1 MDYTLRGRVFMAVIV
16 VAMGLLSLR
25 LAQLQLLQTDDYIS
39 ESETNALRERR
50 VLPARGAIYDRRG
63 RIVVNNEPSYTITI
77 TPRNFDRDKIPLLA
91 GLLQV
96 PDSVVAARFAE
107 LRRYSA
113 FQPGKA
119 FRDVPEDIFSR
130 VSENFYRLPGVGYDQ
145 DFRRRYHTQ
154 ATASHVLGYVREI
167 TDSELA
173 RLREQ
178 GYRQGDLIGKSG
190 VESQYEFALRGRLGS
205 EIKVVNVHGLEVK
218 SWQDGAFDHAPT
230 SGYDIHL
237 GLDADVQALAES
249 LFVGKRGGAVALDV
263 NSGEILALV
272 SKPDYDPDVFTEA
285 MDPETWNHLIDS
297 PEKPLYNRATMN
309 LLPPGSTWKPFMAL
323 MALQEG
329 SVAPEEHIYCRGY
342 HPLGGAGVFRDMH
355 VHENIAVEEALEK
368 SCNTFF
374 FELMMRT
381 NIEVFSSYAHM
392 FGFGEHVATDIGDQG
407 SGLIPDSAY
416 YNERFPSW
424 GPGYT
429 INLGVGQGD
438 MGVTPLQ
445 LARYAAAVANG
456 GMLYT
461 PHLVT
466 RMTHAET
473 GEIRYPTIAAPVK
486 LPIDAAHFEVVR
498 EGMKRV
504 MEAGT
509 GQWIQIPDIP
519 SGGKT
524 GTAQAPHDRK
534 DDSVFILFAPYDNP
548 QIAVAVQVENAGF
561 GAVAAGPIGSLMAEQ
576 YLTGGISRSPARQ
589 WILQSV
595 LAIESQ
601 PLHED
606 VDARPDENAPEEE
619 DIRLEERAPE
629 EEDVPAE
636 TAQAPEASAPA
647 DDA

>member
-1 MDYTLRGRVFMAVIV
+1 MYDYKIRGRVFIGVIV

-25 LAQLQLLQTDDYIS
+25 LAQLQLIQTDDYIIES
-39 ESETNALRERR
+39 ESNALQERR
-50 VLPARGAIYDRRG
+50 VLPARGAIYDRAG
-63 RIVVNNEPSYTITI
+63 RVVVNNEPSYTITI

-91 GLLQV
+91 DLLEV
-96 PDSVVAARFAE
+96 PDSVVSARFTE

-119 FRDVPEDIFSR
+119 FRDVPEDVFSR
-130 VSENFYRLPGVGYDQ
+130 VAENFYRLPGVGYDR
-145 DFRRRYHTQ
+145 DFRRRYHTE
-154 ATASHVLGYVREI
+154 ATAAHVLGYVREI
-167 TDSELA
+167 TDNELV
-173 RLREQ
+173 RLGGE

-190 VESQYEFALRGRLGS
+190 LESGYESRLRGRLGS

-218 SWQDGAFDHAPT
+218 SWQDGTFDNDPK

-237 GLDADVQALAES
+237 GLDTDLQALAES

-272 SKPDYDPDVFTEA
+272 SMPDYDPDVFTES
-285 MDPETWNHLIDS
+285 MDPETWNHLITS

-309 LLPPGSTWKPFMAL
+309 RLAPGSTWKPFMAL

-329 SVAPEEHIYCRGY
+329 KITPAEHIYCRGY
-342 HPLGGAGVFRDMH
+342 HPLGGSSVFRDMH
-355 VHENIAVEEALEK
+355 VHGSIALEEALEQ

-381 NIEVFSSYAHM
+381 DIEVFSKYGRM
-392 FGFGEHVATDIGDQG
+392 FGFGQHVSTDISEQG
-407 SGLIPDSAY
+407 AGLIPDSAY
-416 YNERFPSW
+416 FNQRFPNW
-424 GPGYT
+424 GPGFT

-445 LARYAAAVANG
+445 LARYVAAVASR

-466 RMTHAET
+466 RMVHQET
-473 GEIRYPTIAAPVK
+473 GEILYPKISAPQK
-486 LPIDAAHFEVVR
+486 LPIDEAHFDLVR

-509 GQWIQIPDIP
+509 GRWIQIPGIP

-524 GTAQAPHDRK
+524 GTAQAPHERK

-561 GAVAAGPIGSLMAEQ
+561 GAVVAGPIGSLMAEQ
-576 YLTGGISRSPARQ
+576 YLTGSISASPQRQ

-595 LAIESQ
+595 LAVRSES
-601 PLHED
+601 LHTED
-606 VDARPDENAPEEE
+606 DESGEADGES
-619 DIRLEERAPE
+619 
-629 EEDVPAE
+629 AE
-636 TAQAPEASAPA
+636 SEPG

>member
-1 MDYTLRGRVFMAVIV
+1 MDYTLRGRIFIGVIV

-25 LAQLQLLQTDDYIS
+25 LAQLQLLHTDDYIS

-50 VLPARGAIYDRRG
+50 VLPARGVIYDRNG
-63 RIVVNNEPSYTITI
+63 RLVVNNEPSYTITI
-77 TPRNFDRDKIPLLA
+77 TPRKFDRDKIPLLA
-91 GLLQV
+91 GLLEV

-119 FRDVPEDIFSR
+119 FRAVPEEIFSR
-130 VSENFYRLPGVGYDQ
+130 VAENFYRLPGVGYDQ
-145 DFRRRYHTQ
+145 DFRRRYHTK
-154 ATASHVLGYVREI
+154 ATAAHVLGYVREI

-173 RLREQ
+173 RLRER

-190 VESQYEFALRGRLGS
+190 VESRYEFGLRGSLGS

-230 SGYDIHL
+230 SGYDMHL
-237 GLDADVQALAES
+237 GLDVDLQALAES

-272 SKPDYDPDVFTEA
+272 SKPDYDPDMFTEA
-285 MDPETWNHLIDS
+285 MDPETWDHLINS

-329 SVAPEEHIYCRGY
+329 SVTQTEHIHCRGY
-342 HPLGGAGVFRDMH
+342 HPLGGPSVFRDMD
-355 VHENIAVEEALEK
+355 VHGIIAMEEALEK

-381 NIEVFSSYAHM
+381 NIETFSKYARM
-392 FGFGEHVATDIGDQG
+392 FGFGERVSTDIGEQG
-407 SGLIPDSAY
+407 AGLIPDSAY
-416 YNERFPSW
+416 FNQRFPSW
-424 GPGYT
+424 GPGFT

-445 LARYAAAVANG
+445 LARYAAAVASR
-456 GMLYT
+456 GMSYT

-466 RMTHAET
+466 RMVRQET
-473 GEIRYPTIAAPVK
+473 GETLYPKIPAPTK
-486 LPIDAAHFEVVR
+486 LPIDEAHFDVVR
-498 EGMKRV
+498 KGMKRV
-504 MEAGT
+504 MEDGT
-509 GQWIQIPDIP
+509 GKWIQIPGIP

-524 GTAQAPHDRK
+524 GTAQAPHERK

-576 YLTGGISRSPARQ
+576 YLTGSISSSPQRQ
-589 WILQSV
+589 WVLQSV
-595 LAIESQ
+595 LAVRSQ
-601 PLHED
+601 PLREEM
-606 VDARPDENAPEEE
+606 DASAEEGASEEE
-619 DIRLEERAPE
+619 GVRE
-629 EEDVPAE
+629 E
-636 TAQAPEASAPA
+636 TAQASEAPAPA

>member
-1 MDYTLRGRVFMAVIV
+1 MYDYKIRGRVFIGVIV

-25 LAQLQLLQTDDYIS
+25 LAQLQLIQTDNYIIES
-39 ESETNALRERR
+39 ESNALQERR
-50 VLPARGAIYDRRG
+50 VLPARGAIYDRAG
-63 RIVVNNEPSYTITI
+63 RVVVNNEPSYTITI

-91 GLLQV
+91 DLLEV
-96 PDSVVAARFAE
+96 PDSVVSARFTE

-119 FRDVPEDIFSR
+119 FRDVPEDVFSG
-130 VSENFYRLPGVGYDQ
+130 VAENFYRLPGVGYDR
-145 DFRRRYHTQ
+145 DFRRRYHTE
-154 ATASHVLGYVREI
+154 ATAAHVLGYMREI
-167 TDSELA
+167 TDNELV
-173 RLREQ
+173 RLSGE

-190 VESQYEFALRGRLGS
+190 LESGYESGLRGRPGS

-218 SWQDGAFDHAPT
+218 SWQDGAFDNDPK

-237 GLDADVQALAES
+237 GLDTDLQALAES

-272 SKPDYDPDVFTEA
+272 SMPDYDPDVFTES
-285 MDPETWNHLIDS
+285 MDPETWNNLITS

-309 LLPPGSTWKPFMAL
+309 RLPPGSTWKPFMAL

-329 SVAPEEHIYCRGY
+329 KITPTEHIYCPGY
-342 HPLGGAGVFRDMH
+342 HRLGGPSVFRDIH
-355 VHENIAVEEALEK
+355 VHGSIALEEAIEQ

-381 NIEVFSSYAHM
+381 DIEVFSKYGRM
-392 FGFGEHVATDIGDQG
+392 FGFGQHVSTDISEQG
-407 SGLIPDSAY
+407 AGLIPDSAY
-416 YNERFPSW
+416 FNQRFPNW
-424 GPGYT
+424 GPGFT

-445 LARYAAAVANG
+445 LARYVAAVASR

-466 RMTHAET
+466 RMVHQET
-473 GEIRYPTIAAPVK
+473 GEILYPKISAPQK
-486 LPIDAAHFEVVR
+486 LPIDEAHFDLVR

-509 GQWIQIPDIP
+509 GRWIQIPGIP

-524 GTAQAPHDRK
+524 GTAQAPHGRK

-576 YLTGGISRSPARQ
+576 YLTGSISASPQRQ

-595 LAIESQ
+595 LAVRSES
-601 PLHED
+601 LHTED
-606 VDARPDENAPEEE
+606 DESGEADSES
-619 DIRLEERAPE
+619 
-629 EEDVPAE
+629 AE
-636 TAQAPEASAPA
+636 SEPG

>member
-1 MDYTLRGRVFMAVIV
+1 MDYTLRGRVFIGVIL

-25 LAQLQLLQTDDYIS
+25 LAQLQLIRTDDYVS

-50 VLPARGAIYDRRG
+50 VLPARGAIYDRNG
-63 RIVVNNEPSYTITI
+63 RILVNNEPSYTVTI
-77 TPRNFDRDKIPLLA
+77 TPRSFDADKIPLLA
-91 GLLQV
+91 DLLEV

-130 VSENFYRLPGVGYDQ
+130 VAENFYRLPGVGYDQ
-145 DFRRRYHTQ
+145 DFRRRYHTK
-154 ATASHVLGYVREI
+154 ATAAHVLGYVREV

-173 RLREQ
+173 RLQER

-190 VESQYEFALRGRLGS
+190 VESRYEFGLRGSLGS
-205 EIKVVNVHGLEVK
+205 EIKVVNVHGLEVN

-230 SGYDIHL
+230 SGYDMHL
-237 GLDADVQALAES
+237 GLDTDLQALAES
-249 LFVGKRGGAVALDV
+249 LFVGKRGGAVALDA

-285 MDPETWNHLIDS
+285 MDPEDWDHLINS

-329 SVAPEEHIYCRGY
+329 TISPTEHVHCAGY
-342 HPLGGAGVFRDMH
+342 HPLGGPSVFRDMDAH
-355 VHENIAVEEALEK
+355 GRIALEEALEK

-381 NIEVFSSYAHM
+381 NVEAFSDYARM
-392 FGFGEHVATDIGDQG
+392 FGFGEQVATDIGEQG

-416 YNERFPSW
+416 YDQRFPAW

-445 LARYAAAVANG
+445 LARYAAAVANRG
-456 GMLYT
+456 TLYT

-466 RMTHAET
+466 RMAHAET
-473 GEIRYPTIAAPVK
+473 GEILYPQIAAPAK
-486 LPIDAAHFEVVR
+486 LPIREAHFDVVR

-509 GQWIQIPDIP
+509 GRWIQIPGIP

-524 GTAQAPHDRK
+524 GTAQAPHGRK
-534 DDSVFILFAPYDNP
+534 DDSVFILFAPYDDP

-576 YLTGGISRSPARQ
+576 YLTGSIDASPARQ
-589 WILQSV
+589 WVLQSV
-595 LAIESQ
+595 LAIESE
-601 PLHED
+601 PLHGEE
-606 VDARPDENAPEEE
+606 AAPEAARSPGQA
-619 DIRLEERAPE
+619 DVPE
-629 EEDVPAE
+629 EAGPGEE
-636 TAQAPEASAPA
+636 TAQAPQEIESAADIEA
-647 DDA
+647 DA

>member
-1 MDYTLRGRVFMAVIV
+1 MDYTLRGRVFIGVV
-16 VAMGLLSLR
+16 LVAMGLLCLR
-25 LAQLQLLQTDDYIS
+25 LAQLQLIRTDDYIS
-39 ESETNALRERR
+39 ESEANALRERR
-50 VLPARGAIYDRRG
+50 VLPARGAIYDRNG
-63 RIVVNNEPSYTITI
+63 RILVDNEPSYTVTI
-77 TPRNFDRDKIPLLA
+77 TPRNFDVDKIPLLA
-91 GLLQV
+91 NLLEV
-96 PDSVVAARFAE
+96 PDSVVSARFAE
-107 LRRYSA
+107 LRRHSA

-130 VSENFYRLPGVGYDQ
+130 VAENFYRLPGVGYDQ
-145 DFRRRYHTQ
+145 DFRRRYHTK
-154 ATASHVLGYVREI
+154 ATAAHVLGYVREV
-167 TDSELA
+167 TDGELA
-173 RLREQ
+173 RLRER
-178 GYRQGDLIGKSG
+178 GYQQGDLIGKSG
-190 VESQYEFALRGRLGS
+190 VESRYEFGLRGSLGS
-205 EIKVVNVHGLEVK
+205 EIKVVNVHGLEVN
-218 SWQDGAFDHAPT
+218 SWQDGVFDHAPT
-230 SGYDIHL
+230 SGRDLHL
-237 GLDADVQALAES
+237 GLDADMQALAES

-272 SKPDYDPDVFTEA
+272 SKPDYDPDVFTESVG
-285 MDPETWNHLIDS
+285 PEAWDHLINS
-297 PEKPLYNRATMN
+297 PEKPLYNRATTN

-329 SVAPEEHIYCRGY
+329 KIVPTEHIHCRGY
-342 HPLGGAGVFRDMH
+342 HPLGGPGVFRDMDAH
-355 VHENIAVEEALEK
+355 GDIAVEEALEK

-381 NIEVFSSYAHM
+381 NIEVFSKYARM
-392 FGFGEHVATDIGDQG
+392 FGFGEQVTTDIGEQG

-416 YNERFPSW
+416 YNQRFPSW
-424 GPGYT
+424 GSGYT

-445 LARYAAAVANG
+445 LARYAAAVANR

-466 RMTHAET
+466 RMTHTET
-473 GEIRYPTIAAPVK
+473 GEILYPEIAAPVK
-486 LPIDAAHFEVVR
+486 LPIDEAHFDVVR

-509 GQWIQIPDIP
+509 GQWIQIPGIP

-576 YLTGGISRSPARQ
+576 YLTGSIDSSPARQ
-589 WILQSV
+589 WVLQSV
-595 LAIESQ
+595 LAVESQ
-601 PLHED
+601 PLREEE
-606 VDARPDENAPEEE
+606 AAGEERSREEENALEEE
-619 DIRLEERAPE
+619 GSDEEA
-629 EEDVPAE
+629 AH
-636 TAQAPEASAPA
+636 ASAGSESAA
-647 DDA
+647 DA

>member
-1 MDYTLRGRVFMAVIV
+1 MYDYKIRGRVFIGVIV

-25 LAQLQLLQTDDYIS
+25 LAQLQLIQTDDYIIES
-39 ESETNALRERR
+39 ESNALQERR
-50 VLPARGAIYDRRG
+50 VLPARGAIYDRAG
-63 RIVVNNEPSYTITI
+63 RVVVNNEPSYTITI

-91 GLLQV
+91 DLLEV
-96 PDSVVAARFAE
+96 PDSVVSARFTE

-119 FRDVPEDIFSR
+119 FRDVPEDVFSR
-130 VSENFYRLPGVGYDQ
+130 VAENFYQLPGVGYAR
-145 DFRRRYHTQ
+145 DFRRRYHTE
-154 ATASHVLGYVREI
+154 ATAAHVLGYVREI
-167 TDSELA
+167 TDNELV
-173 RLREQ
+173 RLGGE

-190 VESQYEFALRGRLGS
+190 LESGYESRLRGRLGS

-218 SWQDGAFDHAPT
+218 PWQDGTFDNDPK

-237 GLDADVQALAES
+237 GLDTDLQALAES

-272 SKPDYDPDVFTEA
+272 SMPDYDPDVFTES
-285 MDPETWNHLIDS
+285 MDPETWNNLITS

-309 LLPPGSTWKPFMAL
+309 RLAPGSTWKPFMAL

-329 SVAPEEHIYCRGY
+329 KITPEEHIYCRGY
-342 HPLGGAGVFRDMH
+342 HPLGGPSVFRDMH
-355 VHENIAVEEALEK
+355 VHGSIAVEEALEQ

-381 NIEVFSSYAHM
+381 DIEVFSKYARM
-392 FGFGEHVATDIGDQG
+392 FGFGEQVSTDISEQG
-407 SGLIPDSAY
+407 AGLIPDSSYFNRAFAS
-416 YNERFPSW
+416 EW
-424 GPGYT
+424 GPGFT

-445 LARYAAAVANG
+445 LARYVAAVASR

-461 PHLVT
+461 PHFVT
-466 RMTHAET
+466 RMVHQET
-473 GEIRYPTIAAPVK
+473 GEILYPKISAPQK
-486 LPIDAAHFEVVR
+486 LPIDEAHFDLVR
-498 EGMKRV
+498 EAMKRV

-509 GQWIQIPDIP
+509 GRWIQIPGIP

-524 GTAQAPHDRK
+524 GTAQAPHERK

-576 YLTGGISRSPARQ
+576 YLTGSISASPQRQ

-595 LAIESQ
+595 LAVRSES
-601 PLHED
+601 LLTED
-606 VDARPDENAPEEE
+606 DESGEADGES
-619 DIRLEERAPE
+619 
-629 EEDVPAE
+629 AE
-636 TAQAPEASAPA
+636 SEPG

>member
-1 MDYTLRGRVFMAVIV
+1 MYDYKIRGRVFIGIIV

-25 LAQLQLLQTDDYIS
+25 LAQLQLVQTDDYIIES
-39 ESETNALRERR
+39 ESNALRERR
-50 VLPARGAIYDRRG
+50 VLPARGAIYDRMG
-63 RIVVNNEPSYTITI
+63 RALVNNEPSYTVTI
-77 TPRNFDRDKIPLLA
+77 TPHIFDRDKIPLLA
-91 GLLQV
+91 DLLEV
-96 PDSVVAARFAE
+96 PDSVVSARFTE

-119 FRDVPEDIFSR
+119 FRDVPEDVFSR
-130 VSENFYRLPGVGYDQ
+130 VAENFYRLPGVGYDQ
-145 DFRRRYHTQ
+145 DFRRRYHTD
-154 ATASHVLGYVREI
+154 ATAAHVLGYVREI
-167 TDSELA
+167 TDNELV
-173 RLREQ
+173 RLGER

-190 VESQYEFALRGRLGS
+190 LESRYEPSLRGQLGS

-218 SWQDGAFDHAPT
+218 SWQDGAFDNAPK

-237 GLDADVQALAES
+237 GLDADLQALAES

-272 SKPDYDPDVFTEA
+272 SMPDYDPDVFTEA
-285 MDPETWNHLIDS
+285 MDPETWNHLITS

-309 LLPPGSTWKPFMAL
+309 RLPPGSTWKPFMAL

-329 SVAPEEHIYCRGY
+329 KITPTEHIHCPGY
-342 HPLGGAGVFRDMH
+342 HPLGGPGVFRDMH
-355 VHENIAVEEALEK
+355 VHGSIAVEEALEQ

-381 NIEVFSSYAHM
+381 DVEVFSRYARM
-392 FGFGEHVATDIGDQG
+392 FGFGQRVSTDIGEQG
-407 SGLIPDSAY
+407 AGLIPDSAY
-416 YNERFPSW
+416 FNQRFPGW
-424 GPGYT
+424 GPGFT

-445 LARYAAAVANG
+445 LARYTAAVANR

-466 RMTHAET
+466 RMVHQET
-473 GEIRYPTIAAPVK
+473 GETLYPKIAAPQK
-486 LPIDAAHFEVVR
+486 LPIDEAHFDVVR
-498 EGMKRV
+498 NGMKRV
-504 MEAGT
+504 MEDGT
-509 GQWIQIPDIP
+509 GEWIQIPGIP

-524 GTAQAPHDRK
+524 GTAQAPNDRE

-576 YLTGGISRSPARQ
+576 YLAGSISSSPARQ
-589 WILQSV
+589 WVLQSV
-595 LAIESQ
+595 LAVRSQ
-601 PLHED
+601 PLDTED
-606 VDARPDENAPEEE
+606 DEDDE
-619 DIRLEERAPE
+619 
-629 EEDVPAE
+629 PAAADGE
-636 TAQAPEASAPA
+636 SSASESG